1 MCLWFGTQKAPGHEP
16 VPVVTVLPRKH
27 KAQAVMG
34 VGVEPSSFLLRC
46 FFQADLG
53 FCKGV

>member
-34 VGVEPSSFLLRC
+34 VGIEPSSFLLRC